1 MRSADRPPTSS
12 RAQRQQHAQGN
23 GGADILIGGA
33 GNDTLDGGTGADNL
47 YGGTGND
54 SFTVDSASDI
64 VFESNGE
71 GTDTVTSSANYYLY
85 GNIET
90 LTLAAGAGG
99 IFGVGNE
106 LANTITGNEGAN
118 TLLAGAGDDI
128 VHGGAGVDII
138 YGQDGVDQLFGD
150 ADNDVIVGGIGND
163 VIDGGLGGDSLYGE
177 DGNDTITGGTDFV
190 FDQLVGGGGDDVLHG
205 DSGQGDFDYL
215 IGNAGN
221 DSFYVDTYAD
231 LVFEN
236 AGEGIDTVYANIMGI
251 GYYLYENIENLV
263 LVGTT
268 PYGVGN
274 EIANSLT
281 GNASANYLLGGGG
294 NDTLNGKAG
303 NDVLF
308 GEAGADTFVFEHG
321 MGGDTIGDFAAGTD
335 RINLAA
341 FGFTS
346 FAQVQ
351 AAMSE
356 TGGSTAI
363 ILGSGDF
370 IVLQGVA
377 NSALHAGDF
386 ILSGSAS
393 AAEPLVEATLGISS
407 DPLGTGFG
415 HRRCAPRAAGWVD
428 RLRSGGLK
436 RRQIAEA
443 VTAGCSAGAWPMK
456 ARRSNSMISCS
467 FLSKAPCSGGIA
479 LVGSR
484 FCSTS
489 SGISSWSSS
498 FSQSSN
504 SLVDGFFFR
513 PRHVADLVEDI
524 HRLADQDLLDARE
537 MDVNDCLHRLAVW
550 ELDIVE
556 EAAAQERVRQFLLV
570 VRRDHHDRPL
580 RGADILAGFVDVEFH
595 AIELGQQIVG
605 EFYVGL
611 VDLVDQQHRQ
621 LGGDECLPELAL
633 ADVIADVVDAF
644 LAELAVAQARH
655 RVIFVQALLR
665 LGGRLD
671 VPLDQ
676 RRAPSPWRL
685 HRRAR
690 SCPCPARP

>member
-1 MRSADRPPTSS
+1 MRSASSIHSTHPVLAGGYDNTRYTVMSYTVAEPAFSIGFAVNGNTISTTSQRVIVTTPMVLDIAAVQSIYGADPNTASGDTVYHFTQGDTLIKAIYDAGGTDTFDLANFTRPVLLDLNPGGYSS
-12 RAQRQQHAQGN
+12 IGYFSKAAQIAYWQGLYPQFGSFIQQVLNDQESHGALYTWQDNLGIAFSTVIENAFGGSAADVIQGNSANNTLKGN

-236 AGEGIDTVYANIMGI
+236 AGEGIDTVYANIMGN

-393 AAEPLVEATLGISS
+393 AAEPLVEATREYLPTRLGLVS
-407 DPLGTGFG
+407 DTGDAHLAPLGGLIDYDL
-415 HRRCAPRAAGWVD
+415 AA
-428 RLRSGGLK
+428 
-436 RRQIAEA
+436 
-443 VTAGCSAGAWPMK
+443 
-456 ARRSNSMISCS
+456 
-467 FLSKAPCSGGIA
+467 
-479 LVGSR
+479 
-484 FCSTS
+484 
-489 SGISSWSSS
+489 
-498 FSQSSN
+498 
-504 SLVDGFFFR
+504 
-513 PRHVADLVEDI
+513 
-524 HRLADQDLLDARE
+524 
-537 MDVNDCLHRLAVW
+537 
-550 ELDIVE
+550 
-556 EAAAQERVRQFLLV
+556 
-570 VRRDHHDRPL
+570 
-580 RGADILAGFVDVEFH
+580 
-595 AIELGQQIVG
+595 
-605 EFYVGL
+605 
-611 VDLVDQQHRQ
+611 
-621 LGGDECLPELAL
+621 
-633 ADVIADVVDAF
+633 
-644 LAELAVAQARH
+644 
-655 RVIFVQALLR
+655 
-665 LGGRLD
+665 
-671 VPLDQ
+671 
-676 RRAPSPWRL
+676 
-685 HRRAR
+685 
-690 SCPCPARP
+690 